1 MSGMDNFKR
10 IFEVTV
16 MEVEAWRIILLFGA
30 IAGGWIGGRILA
42 IVLGNAGVRLAANG
56 RELTANFLQSLARSI
71 TLPAMLLGIQFGVAF
86 LPMPGEL
93 ETLVFDILRILMVVA
108 IGLVLYRLVDV
119 PSHLYRRWSAQ
130 QESKLTEMLGPILES
145 SLRAAVIILTLVQ
158 AAQVLSDKPITSII
172 AGLGIGGLALAL
184 ASQDSLKHFFGS
196 VVIFAD
202 RPFEVGDRLDV
213 DGFDGIVDRV
223 GFRSTR
229 LRTLDGHMVT
239 IPNGELANKSIR
251 NISKRPFIRRI
262 ADITI
267 TYDTPPEKIEQALA
281 ILKELLANHEGMHAD
296 LPPRVF
302 FSDFN
307 ADSLNLKVIYWYH
320 PPLYWDYMA
329 FSERFNMEV
338 FTRFN
343 QAGIDFAFPTQT
355 IHLAGDDRRPLHIGV
370 HRHPAD

>member
-1 MSGMDNFKR
+1 
-10 IFEVTV
+10 
-16 MEVEAWRIILLFGA
+16 
-30 IAGGWIGGRILA
+30 
-42 IVLGNAGVRLAANG
+42 
-56 RELTANFLQSLARSI
+56 
-71 TLPAMLLGIQFGVAF
+71 
-86 LPMPGEL
+86 
-93 ETLVFDILRILMVVA
+93 
-108 IGLVLYRLVDV
+108 
-119 PSHLYRRWSAQ
+119 
-130 QESKLTEMLGPILES
+130 
-145 SLRAAVIILTLVQ
+145 LVQ